1 MKDYGLSINLKDDKE
16 AIRQYKAYHAHAW
29 PEVVEALKAVGILDM
44 KIYLLGR
51 RLFMLMQTEDDFDL
65 KTDVPRYLTLN
76 PCCQEWEDLMGTFQ
90 EKLPE
95 AKPHEKWALMEK
107 VFQLL

>member
-1 MKDYGLSINLKDDKE
+1 MKDYALSINLKNDKKT
-16 AIRQYKAYHAHAW
+16 IRQYKAYHADAW

-51 RLFMLMQTEDDFDL
+51 RLFMFMQTEDDFDPT
-65 KTDVPRYLTLN
+65 TDFPRYLTLH
-76 PCCQEWEDLMGTFQ
+76 PRCQAWEDLMGTFQ

-95 AKPHEKWALMEK
+95 AQPDEKWAMMEK
-107 VFQLL
+107 VFQL